1 MNVTMLESTQYQ
13 GVIDSLASLENGL
26 IVLYGINLATL
37 LIMLVAFNRRV

>member
-13 GVIDSLASLENGL
+13 GIIDSLANLETGL
-26 IVLYGINLATL
+26 LVLFGINLITL